1 MSNEATSGAWH
12 RTGLLEHCPAGRG
25 VDACQ
30 GLWSKCSRIGS
41 AADRDD
47 ARRPRAAR
55 RGHLDAVADL
65 RAEERA
71 PERGVGRDAPDARNL
86 DLQPLALLVLDLDL
100 GTHADHVG

>member
-12 RTGLLEHCPAGRG
+12 RTGLLEHCPAGTG

-30 GLWSKCSRIGS
+30 GLWSECSRIGS

-55 RGHLDAVADL
+55 RGHVDAGAAL

-71 PERGVGRDAPDARNL
+71 AERRVGRDAADARDL
-86 DLQPLALLVLDLDL
+86 DLQPVAVLVLDLDL
-100 GTHADHVG
+100 G